1 MEKRLL
7 ALLLALLLAMLCF
20 CGASAQAAS
29 EPVYGSTRA
38 FAAVLQ
44 EAGISY
50 EARGVGA
57 AKEDSLTIVQGDC
70 SIRCFF
76 SADGSNVS
84 FVVWYLISYDPAD
97 EAAVMQVCNGLNAR
111 SDGPRV
117 FADPSDCTVTI
128 MLDVPLPFDA
138 AGQVAYEGYRCVSSM
153 LPEALEELAPYDLSR
168 PVADAAQTPIATF
181 VPIATPALTETPAPA
196 PVPSFT
202 ATPAPTTTAAP
213 TEAPQPQRVVV
224 TAASAR
230 VRSGPGVNSPYLCMV
245 NAGDTFPVIG
255 MRDGWYIITI
265 DGRTGFLSMSVA
277 EPMQP

>member
-1 MEKRLL
+1 MGN
-7 ALLLALLLAMLCF
+7 LLLALILALLYLCS
-20 CGASAQAAS
+20 ASAQEAA

-44 EAGISY
+44 EAGIPY
-50 EARGVGA
+50 EARGVDA

-76 SADGSNVS
+76 TADGSNVS

-128 MLDVPLPFDA
+128 MLDVPLPIDA
-138 AGQVAYEGYRCVSSM
+138 AGQVAYVGYRCVSSM
-153 LPEALEELAPYDLSR
+153 LPEALEALAPYDLSR
-168 PVADAAQTPIATF
+168 PADDAAQTP
-181 VPIATPALTETPAPA
+181 TETP
-196 PVPSFT
+196 VPT
-202 ATPAPTTTAAP
+202 VTPAPTATPDSAAVPSYTATPSP
-213 TEAPQPQRVVV
+213 TATSEPIEAASPQRVVV

-245 NAGDTFPVIG
+245 RAGEIFPVIG

-277 EPMQP
+277 DPMQP